1 MRLQKI
7 ADAVIFILL
16 LMCFSISMICLPI
29 SDGYAAAKA
38 MNANKVIYGNIVT
51 MNEQQPRAEAMAIQD
66 GKIVFVGTKDDA
78 QAFLDKDTEVVDF
91 GSEVV
96 YPGMID
102 AHSHL
107 GLLTSIMGGGPRFL
121 WGDSYEDN
129 VRDMTEFIKANP
141 GREIYKAYG
150 FTSDSVRGVP
160 SHELLDGI
168 EIDGKKFDKPIVIAE
183 VSGHLCWLNK
193 AAMEKFGVNKEM
205 VKRYGESVV
214 PCDANGEPIGCVKE
228 TPHFAIFNT
237 LPLEREEAKEIILQ
251 MQGSHLESG
260 YSMVGD
266 CGINEGPNPMV
277 TAMGELAQEGRL
289 KQKVR
294 AYYQIFETCEEPLRE
309 VDRAVEY
316 AKQYNSDS
324 FKIVGIK
331 IFLDGVN
338 EGLSSWSLNPY
349 KHYQFQGKAYSGYK
363 RWDYDRID
371 ELAEIIRKANANGLS
386 MQFHAY
392 GSGSAR
398 YALDAIEKAQA
409 GIEQPDFRNAVSHLL
424 CVDKEDLPRFAKLNV
439 IPTVAPQW
447 YIFVPQSIEFEK
459 MIYGN
464 PETDKELD
472 GNGYLDMGYLQSYLD
487 TGANMVF
494 HSDGDDNVNPSIV
507 FFCAVNK
514 YDAYHAP
521 DMKPRNIK
529 ERMSAYDAVKC
540 FTVNSAYALH
550 EEANVGTLE
559 IGKQADFV
567 VFDADF
573 TDDTVMADPKVCG
586 IPPKAL
592 YINGEKIY

>member
-1 MRLQKI
+1 MY
-7 ADAVIFILL
+7 ADKL
-16 LMCFSISMICLPI
+16 
-29 SDGYAAAKA
+29 
-38 MNANKVIYGNIVT
+38 IYGNIVT
-51 MNEQQPRAEAMAIQD
+51 MNENQPRAQAMAIKD
-66 GKIVFVGTKDDA
+66 GKIVFVGAKDEA
-78 QAFLDKDTEVVDF
+78 QAFLGKDTEVVDF
-91 GSEVV
+91 GSKIV

-102 AHSHL
+102 VHSHL
-107 GLLTSIMGGGPRFL
+107 GLLTSIMGGGPKFC

-150 FTSDSVRGVP
+150 FTADTVRGNP
-160 SHELLDGI
+160 THELLDNI

-193 AAMEKFGVNKEM
+193 AAMEKFCVNKDM
-205 VKRYGESVV
+205 AKKYGESVV
-214 PCDANGEPIGCVKE
+214 PCGADGEPVGCVKE
-228 TPHFAIFNT
+228 TPHFAIFAT
-237 LPLEREEAKEIILQ
+237 LPLEIEEAKEIMLQ
-251 MQGSHLESG
+251 MQEAHLQSG

-294 AYYQIFETCEEPLRE
+294 AYYQIFETCEDPLKE

-316 AKQYNSDS
+316 AKQYNCDS

-331 IFLDGVN
+331 IFLDGIN

-349 KHYQFQGKAYSGYK
+349 KHYQFQGKPYSGYK
-363 RWDYDRID
+363 RWNYDRID
-371 ELAEIIRKANANGLS
+371 ELAGIIRKANANGLS

-398 YALDAIEKAQA
+398 YALDVIEKAQE
-409 GIEQPDFRNAVSHLL
+409 GIEHPDFRNAISHLL
-424 CVDKEDLPRFAKLNV
+424 CVEEEDISRFVKLNV
-439 IPTVAPQW
+439 MPVVAPQW
-447 YIFVPQSIEFEK
+447 YIFSPTAVESEK
-459 MIYGN
+459 MIYGD
-464 PETDKELD
+464 PEKDEDLEGK
-472 GNGYLDMGYLQSYLD
+472 GYLDMGHLQSYLD

-494 HSDGDDNVNPSIV
+494 HSDGDDDVKPSTI

-514 YDAYHAP
+514 YDACMDP
-521 DMKPRNIK
+521 EMKPRNLR

-540 FTVNSAYALH
+540 FTANSAYVLK
-550 EEANVGTLE
+550 EEEHVGTLE
-559 IGKQADFV
+559 TGKQADFV

-573 TDDTVMADPKVCG
+573 TDEDVMADPKVCG

-592 YINGEKIY
+592 FINGEKIYCID